1 MKILFI
7 MPPFERLIGTRL
19 AYFPIG
25 LGYLAACLDK
35 VGFPV
40 AIYNAETPNPNERL
54 SKNTN
59 IASLSGYGNYERSLK
74 HDNHMVWQEL
84 KGVLRNFHPD
94 VIGISVTSAK
104 VASARK
110 ITSICKDYN
119 PKCLVAWGGP
129 HPTIQPEEVLQYDEV
144 DLIIKGEGETTF
156 LEVIK
161 NLNSGTLNFEQIKG
175 ISFKKEGKI
184 FHNQCR
190 PLMENLDDLPF
201 PLRSCLVHP
210 ERYLSWDMGVII
222 TSRGCPFNCAFC
234 AAQNI
239 WGRKA
244 RYRSIKS
251 VIDEIRRVAL
261 DFGTRQV
268 FFWDDTF
275 NLDRKRLTELCEALL
290 ASRLGISWR
299 CTARVDLLDDQMLRL
314 MRRAGCNSIDI
325 GIESGSDRILGIIN
339 KGLNREKVLRGISMI
354 RRNGVNFNA
363 FFMLGFPD
371 ETEED
376 ILETLAL
383 MQNKAMGTIILSIFT
398 PYPGTELYQRA
409 TDLGLVNRDLDW
421 GLFSHHSPHNHFV
434 KNITP
439 ERFLQ
444 IVRETSLFVDK
455 HNNSLRV
462 FLRTHRNEVG
472 FYLRNP
478 RIFYNKARQKLKFG
492 LS

>member
-1 MKILFI
+1 
-7 MPPFERLIGTRL
+7 
-19 AYFPIG
+19 
-25 LGYLAACLDK
+25 
-35 VGFPV
+35 
-40 AIYNAETPNPNERL
+40 
-54 SKNTN
+54 
-59 IASLSGYGNYERSLK
+59 
-74 HDNHMVWQEL
+74 
-84 KGVLRNFHPD
+84 
-94 VIGISVTSAK
+94 
-104 VASARK
+104 
-110 ITSICKDYN
+110 
-119 PKCLVAWGGP
+119 
-129 HPTIQPEEVLQYDEV
+129 
-144 DLIIKGEGETTF
+144 
-156 LEVIK
+156 
-161 NLNSGTLNFEQIKG
+161 
-175 ISFKKEGKI
+175 
-184 FHNQCR
+184 
-190 PLMENLDDLPF
+190 
-201 PLRSCLVHP
+201 
-210 ERYLSWDMGVII
+210 
-222 TSRGCPFNCAFC
+222 
-234 AAQNI
+234 
-239 WGRKA
+239 
-244 RYRSIKS
+244 
-251 VIDEIRRVAL
+251 
-261 DFGTRQV
+261 
-268 FFWDDTF
+268 
-275 NLDRKRLTELCEALL
+275 
-290 ASRLGISWR
+290 
-299 CTARVDLLDDQMLRL
+299 MLRL

-354 RRNGVNFNA
+354 RKNGINFNA